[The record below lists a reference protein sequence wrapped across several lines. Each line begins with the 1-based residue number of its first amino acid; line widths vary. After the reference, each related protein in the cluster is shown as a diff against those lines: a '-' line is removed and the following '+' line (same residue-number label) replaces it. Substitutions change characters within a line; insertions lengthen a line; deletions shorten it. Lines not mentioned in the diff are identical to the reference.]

1 MLHDDDDFLDAA
13 DQVHG
18 AAHALDQLAGDH
30 PVGHI
35 AVLSHLHGAHDGE
48 VDMAA
53 ADHAERI
60 RRVEI
65 ARGRQLGDGLLAG
78 IDEIGIFVALV
89 GERAEAEHA
98 VLRLQLHAHPG
109 RDVVR
114 HQGRNTDAEI
124 DVEAVLQFLGGA
136 FGHLVAGPGHDRS
149 SQARLRTV
157 RCSMYLIA
165 FGTWIRRWTKMP
177 GVMMWSGLILP
188 GSTRFSTSATVT
200 LPAVAITGLKLRAV
214 LR

>member
-1 MLHDDDDFLDAA
+1 MLHHHDDLLDAT
-13 DQVHG
+13 DQIHG
-18 AAHALDQLAGDH
+18 TAHALDQLAGDH
-30 PVGHI
+30 PVGDVAI
-35 AVLSHLHGAHDGE
+35 LRHLHGAEDGE
-48 VDMAA
+48 IDMAA

-78 IDEIGIFVALV
+78 IDEVGVLLALV
-89 GERAEAEHA
+89 RERTGAEHA
-98 VLRLQLHAHPG
+98 VLRLQLHADAAG
-109 RDVVR
+109 DVVR
-114 HQGRNTDAEI
+114 HQGRNADAEI
-124 DVEAVLQFLGGA
+124 DVEAVLQLLGGA

-165 FGTWIRRWTKMP
+165 FGTWIMRWTKMP